1 MPAYITES
9 EIEEHALKLFAS
21 MGYEI
26 VYGPDIAP
34 APDGV
39 RPERESYSQ
48 VVLTGRL
55 KSALKRINPT
65 LPEEIIDDAIKK
77 LQRTESQNLVKNN
90 QAFHTLLVNGMDV
103 QVKEKGKQTGRK
115 LWLFDFENPKNNEF
129 AAINQFT
136 IIEQNNNRRP
146 DIIVFVNGLPLVV
159 IELKNIADER
169 ADISSA
175 YNQIQTY
182 KLQIPS
188 LFHYNELIMLSDAGD
203 ARVGSITSEQ
213 NWFMKWKL
221 LDGETVDD
229 PTIMPMEVML
239 RGMLKKEVL
248 LDFSRHFVLFEDIG
262 EGLKKKIAQY
272 HQYRAVKAA
281 LASTVKATSAK
292 GNRQGGVVWH
302 TQGSGKSLTM
312 VLYTGL
318 LFLDERMNNPT
329 VVVLTDRNDL
339 DGQLFDT
346 FCANSPILRQ
356 APVQADS
363 RDSLKKLLSRPAGGI
378 IFTTIQKFFP
388 DEKGTAYPLLS
399 DRKNIVVIADEAHR
413 SQYGF
418 ISGFARHMHD
428 ALPNAAF
435 IGFTGTPI
443 ELVDRDTRAVFGEY
457 ADVYS
462 IERAV
467 KDRATV
473 PIYYEGRLAK
483 IELKEEEKPKL
494 DEEFEEVTEGEEIE
508 HKEKLKSKWSRLEA
522 LVGSQ
527 KRIKQVVEDLLAHY
541 DKRQEA
547 MEGKV
552 LVVAMSRRIC
562 VDIYNEIIRLRPA
575 WHSEDDKK
583 GVVKVIMTGS
593 ATDKLDW
600 QPHIRNKPRRK
611 EIELLFKKPASPIK
625 MVIVRDMWLTG
636 TDIPC
641 LHTIYVD
648 KPMRGHG
655 LMQAIARV
663 NRVFRDKPGGLVV
676 DYIGL
681 AENLKVA
688 LANYTKEDRSETA
701 IDKEKVVKTMLEKYE
716 IVKDMLHGVSYL
728 QFLKSPLKEKYI
740 VIQTIERLLSQ
751 KGQKDRFMKN
761 VDMLSRAFALAYPHP
776 EATKIRDELAFFQA
790 IKAQFVKYTITSS
803 GDSQKTDA
811 AIKQIVSKAISSD
824 QVIDIFEVAGLKR
837 PDISILSDEFLDE
850 VRNMPQKN
858 LALEVLRKLINDA
871 TKKMAKKNAIRA
883 RQFSEMLEEAV
894 RAYLNRNLDSAQ
906 VVEELINLAKKI
918 NDETNR
924 GADLGLNDDEIAFY
938 DALETNDSAVKVLGD
953 DTLKAIARELVK
965 AVRGSVSIDWTLKQ
979 SVQSEMRV
987 MVKRILRRYGYPPD
1001 KQKKATDTVLEQ
1013 TRLLSNAW
1021 LAE

>member
-1 MPAYITES
+1 MPAYITEN

-48 VVLTGRL
+48 VVLTERL
-55 KSALKRINPT
+55 KNALKRINPT
-65 LPEEIIDDAIKK
+65 IPEEIIDEAIKK

-90 QAFHTLLVNGMDV
+90 QAFHDMLVNGMNV
-103 QVKEKGKQTGRK
+103 QVKEKGRQTGKK
-115 LWLFDFENPKNNEF
+115 LWLFDFENPENNEF

-159 IELKNIADER
+159 IELKNIADEK
-169 ADISSA
+169 ADIWSA

-182 KLQIPS
+182 KAQIPS
-188 LFHYNELIMLSDAGD
+188 LFHYNELIMLSDGGD

-213 NWFMKWKL
+213 TWFMKWKL
-221 LDGETVDD
+221 MDGSVIDEAS
-229 PTIMPMEVML
+229 IMPLEVML

-248 LDFSRHFVLFEDIG
+248 LDFTRHFVMFEDAG
-262 EGLKKKIAQY
+262 EGLRKKIAQY

-281 LASTVKATSAK
+281 ITSTVKATGAK

-318 LFLDERMNNPT
+318 LFLDNRLNNPT

-356 APVQADS
+356 APVQAQD
-363 RDSLKKLLSRPAGGI
+363 RDDLKKLLTRPAGGI
-378 IFTTIQKFFP
+378 VFTTIQKFFP
-388 DEKGTAYPLLS
+388 DEKGTAYPQLS

-418 ISGFARHMHD
+418 IEGFARHMRD
-428 ALPNAAF
+428 ALPNATF

-443 ELVDRDTRAVFGEY
+443 SLDGRDTEAIFGKCV
-457 ADVYS
+457 DTYS

-467 KDRATV
+467 KDGATV
-473 PIYYEGRLAK
+473 PIYYESRLAK
-483 IELKEEEKPKL
+483 IELREEEKPKL

-527 KRIKQVVEDLLAHY
+527 KRIRQIVEDLLSHY

-547 MEGKV
+547 NDGKV

-562 VDIYNEIIRLRPA
+562 VDIYNEIIRLRPE
-575 WHSEDDKK
+575 WHQQDDDK
-583 GVVKVIMTGS
+583 GTVKVIMTGS
-593 ATDKLDW
+593 ATDKLEW
-600 QPHIRNKPRRK
+600 QQHIRNKPRRK
-611 EIELLFKKPASPIK
+611 AIEKLFKNPKSPIK

-688 LANYTKEDRSETA
+688 LSHYTKEDRSETA

-716 IVKDMLHGVSYL
+716 IVRDMLHGYNYSKYL
-728 QFLKSPLKEKYI
+728 RAPLKEKVQI
-740 VIQTIERLLSQ
+740 LGICQRILEQ
-751 KGQKDRFMKN
+751 KNGKDRFMKN
-761 VDMLSRAFALAYPHP
+761 VDLLSRAFALAYPHP
-776 EATKIRDELAFFQA
+776 EAMRIRDEIAFFQA
-790 IKAQFVKYTITSS
+790 IKALFVKYTITQS
-803 GDSQKTDA
+803 GENQRMDI
-811 AIKQIVSKAISSD
+811 AIKQIISKAISSD
-824 QVIDIFEVAGLKR
+824 QVIDIFEVAGLKK
-837 PDISILSDEFLDE
+837 PDISILSAEFLEE

-858 LALEVLRKLINDA
+858 LALEMLRKLINEEIM
-871 TKKMAKKNAIRA
+871 KRSKKNALKA

-918 NDETNR
+918 NEETSR
-924 GADLGLNDDEIAFY
+924 GADLGLNDDEVAFY
-938 DALETNDSAVKVLGD
+938 DALEMNDSAIKVLGD
-953 DTLKAIARELVK
+953 ETLKTIARELVK
-965 AVRGSVSIDWTLKQ
+965 TVRNSISIDWTLKQ

-987 MVKRILRRYGYPPD
+987 MVKRILRKYGYPPD
-1001 KQKKATDTVLEQ
+1001 KQPKATEMILEQ
-1013 TRLLSNAW
+1013 TKLLSNAW